1 MNMAPGMNMR
11 VAQTGSISSRESSRV
26 TCVHAR
32 EMLHSPI
39 EMCRSIKRLRER
51 DVRASDRE
59 IEEAALQ
66 FVRKISGYRKPSAAN
81 EPAFVAAVDEIAASS
96 RRLMVT
102 LTSGV

>member
-1 MNMAPGMNMR
+1 MASGMNMR
-11 VAQTGSISSRESSRV
+11 VATSGSFSSRESSRF
-26 TCVHAR
+26 TCVHAL
-32 EMLHSPI
+32 EMLHSPV

-51 DVRASDRE
+51 DVRVSDRE

-66 FVRKISGYRKPSAAN
+66 FVRKISGYRKPSVAN